1 MGIASQ
7 LFDDQSQLGR
17 ETSISENSAGE
28 KIRFCVEN
36 LWIVMMF
43 ILFIA
48 LGPFAA
54 IAVVPAVISLARQHG
69 DAPMPDSVESK
80 A

>member
-17 ETSISENSAGE
+17 ETSISENSVRE
-28 KIRFCVEN
+28 KLRFCVEN

-43 ILFIA
+43 MLFIA

-54 IAVVPAVISLARQHG
+54 IAVVPAVISLARQQG